1 MAIGFALVFAAAC
14 TLAWV
19 LTPAVRRVAA
29 RLGLVDRPDGH
40 RKLHGREIP
49 LGGGAAV
56 FLATAAVLAPL
67 FLLPNP
73 WIAALKPTDQSDRF
87 ALLLAAA
94 VIVLLG
100 LVDDRLQLR
109 GRQKLL
115 GQLIAI
121 TILVSSGLVIE
132 SFALFGQKIDLGLL
146 ALPFTYFWLLG
157 AINSVNLLDG
167 IDGLATMLGILLVGT
182 FAVLAALTG
191 RLDVGLVAVAF
202 AGALVGFFRYNFPP
216 ASVFLG
222 DAGSMLIGLVV
233 GTLAIQG
240 SLKGPGTVLLA
251 APLAVW
257 TIPIFD
263 SAAAILRRRL
273 TGRSIYT
280 TDRAHIHHRLLDRF
294 GNSRKVLGVVAA
306 ASAVTSS
313 AAMACVFLN
322 SDLLAL
328 ASFVGVIGVLV
339 ATGLFGRGEF
349 ELVARRVRR
358 LVRSLITPGK
368 PHAQA
373 ACESAVTLQG
383 SGQWED
389 LWRWLTQSAAELAL
403 AQVHLDVNLPIEHEE
418 FNAVWESQPPVPPHK
433 CWRLELPLVVNNQP
447 AGRLTV
453 LGLPNGRSA
462 CEEVGQLLELL
473 GPIERKLRDSPHQE
487 TGQVQAASG
496 DGAGY
501 SEKLGQPVHPGQPA
515 EESPQPVHVEADHET
530 PEAKM
535 AGTLGFNDA

>member
-1 MAIGFALVFAAAC
+1 MALPFIIVFVAAL
-14 TLAWV
+14 LAGLV
-19 LTPAVRRVAA
+19 LTAAVRRGAR
-29 RLGLVDRPDGH
+29 RLGLVDQPDGH
-40 RKLHGREIP
+40 RKLHSRAIP

-56 FLATAAVLAPL
+56 FLATLAVLAPL
-67 FLLPNP
+67 YLLPNP
-73 WIAALKPTDQSDRF
+73 WSSTFARTPDANRL

-132 SFALFGQKIDLGLL
+132 SFALFGLKIDLGLL

-167 IDGLATMLGILLVGT
+167 IDGLATMLGILLVAT
-182 FAVLAALTG
+182 FAAIASLSG
-191 RLDVGLVAVAF
+191 RPEVAIIAVAF
-202 AGALVGFFRYNFPP
+202 AGALLGFFRYNFPP

-306 ASAVTSS
+306 ACAVTSFS
-313 AAMACVFLN
+313 ALASVFLN

-328 ASFVGVIGVLV
+328 ASFLGVVGVLV

-349 ELVARRVRR
+349 ELLARRIRR
-358 LVRSLITPGK
+358 LARSLVTPRRASH
-368 PHAQA
+368 PLI
-373 ACESAVTLQG
+373 CESAVQLQG
-383 SGQWED
+383 SRHWGP
-389 LWRWLTQSAAELAL
+389 LWQSLTESAGKLAL
-403 AQVHLDVNLPIEHEE
+403 AQVHLDVNLPTEHEE
-418 FNAVWESQPPVPPHK
+418 FNAVWERQPPVPDHH
-433 CWRLELPLVVNNQP
+433 CWRLEIPLVVDSQP

-453 LGLPNGRSA
+453 LGLPNGRSP
-462 CEEVGQLLELL
+462 CEEVGQLLAVL
-473 GPIERKLRDSPHQE
+473 GPIEHQLRNLSEPQHAPPSPPERPSRPNSEALAQQE
-487 TGQVQAASG
+487 AVAPITPQALPVSG
-496 DGAGY
+496 ANATIGKSRPA
-501 SEKLGQPVHPGQPA
+501 QP
-515 EESPQPVHVEADHET
+515 
-530 PEAKM
+530 
-535 AGTLGFNDA
+535 

>member
-1 MAIGFALVFAAAC
+1 MILGFAIVFGAAMALG
-14 TLAWV
+14 LA
-19 LTPAVRRVAA
+19 LTPAVRRAA
-29 RLGLVDRPDGH
+29 LRWGLVDRPDGR
-40 RKLHGREIP
+40 RKLHSREIP

-56 FLATAAVLAPL
+56 FLATAAVLTPL

-73 WIAALKPTDQSDRF
+73 WSATLQRASGSDRL

-94 VIVLLG
+94 VIVLVG

-109 GRQKLL
+109 GRQKLF
-115 GQLIAI
+115 GQLIAV

-132 SFALFGQKIDLGLL
+132 SFALFGYRIDLGLL
-146 ALPFTYFWLLG
+146 AVPFTYFWLIG

-167 IDGLATMLGILLVGT
+167 IDGLATMLGILLVAT
-182 FAVLAALTG
+182 FAALAALSG
-191 RLDVGLVAVAF
+191 RPEVALVAVAF

-257 TIPIFD
+257 TIPVVD
-263 SAAAILRRRL
+263 SAMAILRRRL

-294 GNSRKVLGVVAA
+294 GNSRKVLGVVAC
-306 ASAVTSS
+306 ASAVTS
-313 AAMACVFLN
+313 AAALASVFLN

-328 ASFVGVIGVLV
+328 ASFAGVVAVLV

-349 ELVARRVRR
+349 QLVARRIRR
-358 LVRSLITPGK
+358 FARSMVSLPRTDRPVGLQSAVQLQGNR
-368 PHAQA
+368 PWGLLWQSLT
-373 ACESAVTLQG
+373 ESA
-383 SGQWED
+383 
-389 LWRWLTQSAAELAL
+389 ANLAL
-403 AQVHLDVNLPIEHEE
+403 AQLRLDVNLPLEHEE
-418 FNAVWESQPPVPPHK
+418 FNAEWERFPQVPLNQ
-433 CWRLELPLVVNNQP
+433 CWRLEIPLEVNCQP

-453 LGLPNGRSA
+453 LGLPNGRLT
-462 CEEVGQLLELL
+462 CEEVGQLLKVL
-473 GPIERKLRDSPHQE
+473 GPFEKQLRSLPHAD
-487 TGQVQAASG
+487 GQDPPNA
-496 DGAGY
+496 
-501 SEKLGQPVHPGQPA
+501 
-515 EESPQPVHVEADHET
+515 
-530 PEAKM
+530 
-535 AGTLGFNDA
+535 

>member
-1 MAIGFALVFAAAC
+1 MALGFAIVFAAALA
-14 TLAWV
+14 LAWGI
-19 LTPAVRRVAA
+19 TPAVRRAA
-29 RLGLVDRPDGH
+29 VRWGFVDRPDGH
-40 RKLHGREIP
+40 RKLHGRETP

-56 FLATAAVLAPL
+56 FLATTAVLAPL
-67 FLLPNP
+67 FLVPNA
-73 WIAALKPTDQSDRF
+73 WTAALRRGNDSDRL
-87 ALLLAAA
+87 ALLLAGA

-100 LVDDRLQLR
+100 LVDDRLRLR

-132 SFALFGQKIDLGLL
+132 SFALFGQKVDLGLL

-167 IDGLATMLGILLVGT
+167 IDGLATMLGILLVAT
-182 FAVLAALTG
+182 FAALAVLTG
-191 RLDVGLVAVAF
+191 RLEVALVAVAF

-306 ASAVTSS
+306 ASAVTSLCALAS
-313 AAMACVFLN
+313 VFFN

-328 ASFVGVIGVLV
+328 ASFAGVVAVLV

-349 ELVARRVRR
+349 ELAARRLRR
-358 LVRSLITPGK
+358 LVRSLVTPAPGT
-368 PHAQA
+368 QLS

-383 SGQWED
+383 SGQWAS
-389 LWRWLTQSAAELAL
+389 LWKSLTESAAKLAL
-403 AQVHLDVNLPIEHEE
+403 AQVHLDVNLPTEHEE
-418 FNAVWESQPPVPPHK
+418 FNALWERQPAVPQSQ
-433 CWRLELPLVVNNQP
+433 CWRLEIPLVVNSQL

-453 LGLPNGRSA
+453 LGVPNGRSA
-462 CEEVGQLLELL
+462 CQEVGQLLELL
-473 GPIERKLRDSPHQE
+473 EPIEGKLR
-487 TGQVQAASG
+487 QAPASQPPAN
-496 DGAGY
+496 AG
-501 SEKLGQPVHPGQPA
+501 
-515 EESPQPVHVEADHET
+515 
-530 PEAKM
+530 
-535 AGTLGFNDA
+535 

>member
-1 MAIGFALVFAAAC
+1 MALGFAIVFAAAVA
-14 TLAWV
+14 LAWV
-19 LTPAVRRVAA
+19 LTPAVRRAA
-29 RLGLVDRPDGH
+29 LRVGLVDRPDGR
-40 RKLHGREIP
+40 RKLHHREIP

-56 FLATAAVLAPL
+56 FLATTLVLAPS
-67 FLLPNP
+67 FLLPNA
-73 WIAALKPTDQSDRF
+73 WTASLVRSDESDRL

-115 GQLIAI
+115 GQLIAV

-132 SFALFGQKIDLGLL
+132 SFALFGHKIDLGLL

-167 IDGLATMLGILLVGT
+167 IDGLATMLGILLVTT
-182 FAVLAALTG
+182 FAALAVLTG
-191 RLDVGLVAVAF
+191 RLEVALVAVAF

-263 SAAAILRRRL
+263 SAAAIVRRRL

-306 ASAVTSS
+306 ASAVTS
-313 AAMACVFLN
+313 AAALAGVFLN

-328 ASFVGVIGVLV
+328 GSFVGVVGVLV

-349 ELVARRVRR
+349 ELVARRIRR
-358 LVRSLITPGK
+358 LARSLITPRK
-368 PHAQA
+368 AQPPA

-389 LWRWLTQSAAELAL
+389 LWRSLTASAGKLAL
-403 AQVHLDVNLPIEHEE
+403 AQVHLDVNLPTQHEE
-418 FNAVWESQPPVPPHK
+418 FNAVWELQPAVPPHL
-433 CWRLELPLVVNNQP
+433 CWRLEIPLVVDSQP

-473 GPIERKLRDSPHQE
+473 APIEGKLRSLPEEKD
-487 TGQVQAASG
+487 AG
-496 DGAGY
+496 DR
-501 SEKLGQPVHPGQPA
+501 
-515 EESPQPVHVEADHET
+515 
-530 PEAKM
+530 
-535 AGTLGFNDA
+535 

>member
-1 MAIGFALVFAAAC
+1 MALGFAIVFAAALA
-14 TLAWV
+14 LAWG
-19 LTPAVRRVAA
+19 LTPAVRRAA
-29 RLGLVDRPDGH
+29 LRAGLVDRPDGH
-40 RKLHGREIP
+40 RKLHTHAIP
-49 LGGGAAV
+49 LGGGLAV
-56 FLATAAVLAPL
+56 FLATTTVLAPL
-67 FLLPNP
+67 FLVPNA
-73 WIAALKPTDQSDRF
+73 WIAALKPGDPRDRLT
-87 ALLLAAA
+87 LLLAAA

-132 SFALFGQKIDLGLL
+132 SFALFGYKIDLGLL

-182 FAVLAALTG
+182 FAGLAALTG
-191 RLDVGLVAVAF
+191 RLEVALVAVAF

-306 ASAVTSS
+306 ASAVTSV
-313 AAMACVFLN
+313 AALAGVFVN

-328 ASFVGVIGVLV
+328 ASCIGVVAVLV

-358 LVRSLITPGK
+358 LARSLIGPRNSH
-368 PHAQA
+368 PPA

-383 SGQWED
+383 SGQWQD
-389 LWRWLTQSAAELAL
+389 LWRSLTQSAAQLAL
-403 AQVHLDVNLPIEHEE
+403 AQVHLDVNLPTRHEE
-418 FNAVWESQPPVPPHK
+418 FNAVWESQPATPPQN
-433 CWRLELPLVVNNQP
+433 CWRLEIPLVVNRQP
-447 AGRLTV
+447 AGRLVV
-453 LGLPNGRSA
+453 LGVPNGRSA

-473 GPIERKLRDSPHQE
+473 APIERKLRDLPEHKTPHLPSPE
-487 TGQVQAASG
+487 RPGEATPNTA
-496 DGAGY
+496 DN
-501 SEKLGQPVHPGQPA
+501 SENPGTQPPNQPT
-515 EESPQPVHVEADHET
+515 T
-530 PEAKM
+530 PPPNKV
-535 AGTLGFNDA
+535 LLPR

>member
-1 MAIGFALVFAAAC
+1 MLLPFVIVFAAA
-14 TLAWV
+14 LGMGLV
-19 LTPAVRRVAA
+19 LTPAVRRAA
-29 RLGLVDRPDGH
+29 RNLGLVDRPDGH
-40 RKLHGREIP
+40 RKLHTRATP

-56 FLATAAVLAPL
+56 FLATTAVLAPL

-73 WIAALKPTDQSDRF
+73 WSTAFERTPGAERL
-87 ALLLAAA
+87 ALLLAAT

-132 SFALFGQKIDLGLL
+132 SFALFGWKVDLGLL

-167 IDGLATMLGILLVGT
+167 IDGLATMLGILLVAT
-182 FAVLAALTG
+182 FAALAALTG
-191 RLDVGLVAVAF
+191 RLEVAIVAVAF
-202 AGALVGFFRYNFPP
+202 AGALLGFFRYNFPP

-306 ASAVTSS
+306 ASAVTSVS
-313 AAMACVFLN
+313 ALASVFLN

-328 ASFVGVIGVLV
+328 ASFAGVVAVLV

-349 ELVARRVRR
+349 ELVARRLRR
-358 LVRSLITPGK
+358 LVRSLVSPPPAGQTLVS
-368 PHAQA
+368 
-373 ACESAVTLQG
+373 ESAVQLQG
-383 SGQWED
+383 SRHWSP
-389 LWRWLTQSAAELAL
+389 LWQSLTESAARLAL
-403 AQVHLDVNLPIEHEE
+403 AQVHLDVNLPTEHEE
-418 FNAVWESQPPVPPHK
+418 FNALWERQPAVPDHL
-433 CWRLELPLVVNNQP
+433 CWRLEIPLEVNSQP

-453 LGLPNGRSA
+453 LGLPNGRSP
-462 CEEVGQLLELL
+462 CEEVAQLLAVLE
-473 GPIERKLRDSPHQE
+473 PIERKLRQPPGE
-487 TGQVQAASG
+487 T
-496 DGAGY
+496 
-501 SEKLGQPVHPGQPA
+501 
-515 EESPQPVHVEADHET
+515 
-530 PEAKM
+530 
-535 AGTLGFNDA
+535 

>member
-1 MAIGFALVFAAAC
+1 MALTFAIVFAAAVAMGLLA
-14 TLAWV
+14 TL
-19 LTPAVRRVAA
+19 AVRRAA
-29 RLGLVDRPDGH
+29 LGLGLVDRPDGH
-40 RKLHGREIP
+40 RKLHGRDTP

-56 FLATAAVLAPL
+56 FLATTAVLAPL

-73 WIAALKPTDQSDRF
+73 CTPFLQRTADHSDRLS
-87 ALLLAAA
+87 LLLAAG

-100 LVDDRLQLR
+100 LVDDRLRLR

-115 GQLIAI
+115 GQLIAVS
-121 TILVSSGLVIE
+121 ILVSGGLVIE
-132 SFALFGQKIDLGLL
+132 SFAVFGIKIDLGLF

-167 IDGLATMLGILLVGT
+167 IDGLATMLGILLVAT
-182 FAVLAALTG
+182 FAALAGLAG
-191 RLDVGLVAVAF
+191 RLDVALVAVAF

-216 ASVFLG
+216 ASMFLG

-263 SAAAILRRRL
+263 SAAAIVRRRL

-294 GNSRKVLGVVAA
+294 GNSRKVLAVVAA
-306 ASAVTSS
+306 ACAVTSL
-313 AAMACVFLN
+313 AALASVFLN

-328 ASFVGVIGVLV
+328 ASFAGVVAVLV

-349 ELVARRVRR
+349 ALVARRLRR
-358 LVRSLITPGK
+358 LARSFFTQP
-368 PHAQA
+368 QA
-373 ACESAVTLQG
+373 TRPPACESAVILQG
-383 SGQWED
+383 SGRWQS
-389 LWRWLTQSAAELAL
+389 LWKSLTESAAKLAL
-403 AQVHLDVNLPIEHEE
+403 AQVHLDVNLPTQHEE
-418 FNAVWESQPPVPPHK
+418 FNALWEQQPAVPPSD
-433 CWRLELPLVVNNQP
+433 CWRLEIPLVVNSQP

-462 CEEVGQLLELL
+462 CQEVSQILELL
-473 GPIERKLRDSPHQE
+473 EPIEGRLRNSP
-487 TGQVQAASG
+487 
-496 DGAGY
+496 
-501 SEKLGQPVHPGQPA
+501 P
-515 EESPQPVHVEADHET
+515 ES
-530 PEAKM
+530 
-535 AGTLGFNDA
+535 